1 MKKKDEDE
9 FTAFIKEHK
18 RRIYKLC
25 YLYRSDSM
33 GPDDLYQEVLINLWR
48 CWGSFAG
55 RSAMSTYVHRITLN
69 TAFTFLRKKYREV
82 PTCVLGEPDDLPL
95 DEQAEDP
102 HEDMLCEK
110 LPRDRRNYENES
122 DQYFHAPFPHKGKTP
137 AFVTCNAVSGGAV
150 NCIFEISVLNNCV

>member
-102 HEDMLCEK
+102 HEDMLCELRRRISCRKIVSMYADGKSCREIAEIMKMSLTNTSTRLSRIKEK
-110 LPRDRRNYENES
+110 LRR
-122 DQYFHAPFPHKGKTP
+122 
-137 AFVTCNAVSGGAV
+137 
-150 NCIFEISVLNNCV
+150 L

>member
-9 FTAFIKEHK
+9 FTVFIKEHK

-102 HEDMLCEK
+102 HEDMLCELRRRISCLGETDRKIVSMYADGKSCREIAEIMKMSLTNTSTRLSRIKEK
-110 LPRDRRNYENES
+110 LRR
-122 DQYFHAPFPHKGKTP
+122 
-137 AFVTCNAVSGGAV
+137 
-150 NCIFEISVLNNCV
+150 L

>member
-9 FTAFIKEHK
+9 FTVFIKEHK

-102 HEDMLCEK
+102 HGGYALRTSPQNI
-110 LPRDRRNYENES
+110 LPGGNRQENS
-122 DQYFHAPFPHKGKTP
+122 VHVCGPGKV
-137 AFVTCNAVSGGAV
+137 AAR
-150 NCIFEISVLNNCV
+150 

>member
-1 MKKKDEDE
+1 
-9 FTAFIKEHK
+9 
-18 RRIYKLC
+18 
-25 YLYRSDSM
+25 M

-102 HEDMLCEK
+102 HEDMLCELRRRISCLGETDRKIVPMYADGKSCREIAEIMKMSLTNTSTRLSRIKEK
-110 LPRDRRNYENES
+110 LRR
-122 DQYFHAPFPHKGKTP
+122 
-137 AFVTCNAVSGGAV
+137 
-150 NCIFEISVLNNCV
+150 L